1 MALHPLDQ
9 ISAIPAALR
18 KRLAEEYW
26 ITSVEELIA
35 TARSS
40 NAQYGSG
47 LAALALA
54 LGMSEANL
62 RALVE
67 FVRQQSPPE
76 ALSFS
81 VPVSIEHGSGLVL
94 GDYRNPDA
102 AAFSIPTSLPAEV
115 PPLGDLPP
123 PGDQGVRN
131 TCVAF
136 ALAASFQV
144 VSQAPTPL
152 SEQFLYWACKEVD
165 GVPGD
170 HGTLP
175 LVAFEVLRETG
186 ICLAETWP
194 YAPSP
199 RDHDNPGHGPPPP
212 EAQSEAPLR
221 RVERFHPLP
230 PNNINVL
237 KDVIAKGWPILVGLD
252 IREHWEDS
260 WQATHLGRLRP
271 ALPGERDRGGHAL
284 CLLGY
289 RNDPSAPGGGYFIAR
304 NSWGATWANGNSDG
318 PGLCHVPYRLMHSN
332 GLLALALER
341 VRVATPPP
349 RPPDASVGKAGQA
362 AQAAPDL
369 AQLYA
374 EAKELH
380 TRMGL
385 LVERLAGLLDPSAAP
400 RPNPAPAAL
409 PDQAERT
416 SAPSRPAASGAAQA
430 LKRGASGPLV
440 LLSGAQGSAG
450 EQLYPNG
457 LMPEGK
463 PLLQIDAATAAR
475 LAQGKAGQ
483 ESREHQS
490 LYRNKA
496 YYATN
501 HFAGTIAEVDPSWVE
516 TARWAV
522 VINATEPASLL
533 KAIWPLIE
541 HRMRQMG
548 HATPKVDFREGETA
562 GAWYQRHTNAG
573 SLTLQRKDWG
583 RVPPVLI
590 YTPGERAGSWLA
602 RHKVGQGPVDPA
614 RGVPYYLLLLG
625 RPGPLH
631 DQDQAYIPL
640 SFQYDL
646 DFFWAVG
653 RLCFSD
659 ELGQHRLVDYTT
671 YAERLVGFEQ
681 LGDAA
686 AAARLRPEV
695 AYVGTRHD
703 MDMAT
708 ERSADELVRPLAE
721 WSSTADALPQQ
732 RGIGHQLLLG
742 ATATRNN
749 FERLLSGGSDGRPP
763 AILFTA
769 CHGLGLP
776 LNHTDLL
783 MHQGSLVMAD
793 WSGIGNVSRDHWF
806 AAEDLGNLS
815 GGPKLEGSFVCL
827 FACYGAGC
835 PDYDEFIF
843 DASMERPRIA
853 PFPLIAQLPQQLL
866 LNGALGVLGHVE
878 RAWTYSF
885 SSTEGARAQTQ
896 GFEDIIGRLLQGRPL
911 GDATDQFN
919 TLQGQRAMMLT
930 EELNNIK
937 FNKQV
942 EPLELA
948 QLWVARNDARNYI
961 VLGDPAA
968 RLPYERPERLLT

>member
-9 ISAIPAALR
+9 ISAITATLR
-18 KRLAEEYW
+18 RRLAEEYW
-26 ITSVEELIA
+26 ITSVEELLS

-54 LGMSEANL
+54 LGMSETNL
-62 RALVE
+62 RALIDL
-67 FVRQQSPPE
+67 VRQQLPPE
-76 ALSFS
+76 AQSFS
-81 VPVSIEHGSGLVL
+81 VPVGIEHGSGLVL
-94 GDYRNPDA
+94 GDYRNPEA
-102 AAFSIPTSLPAEV
+102 AAFSIPTTLPAEV
-115 PPLGDLPP
+115 PPLGNLPP

-136 ALAASFQV
+136 ALAASFQI

-194 YAPSP
+194 YVPSP
-199 RDHDNPGHGPPPP
+199 RDHENPGHGPPPAGAQT
-212 EAQSEAPLR
+212 EAQLR
-221 RVERFHPLP
+221 RVERFQPLP

-237 KDVIAKGWPILVGLD
+237 KDALAKGWPILIGLN
-252 IREHWEDS
+252 IREHWEHA

-271 ALPGERDRGGHAL
+271 ALPGEHDRGGHAL

-289 RNDPSAPGGGYFIAR
+289 RNDPNAPGGGYFIAR
-304 NSWGATWANGNSDG
+304 NSWGATWARGNSDG
-318 PGLCHVPYRLMHSN
+318 PGLCHVPYRLMHSH

-341 VRVATPPP
+341 VRVAAPPARMP
-349 RPPDASVGKAGQA
+349 EASVGKAGQA
-362 AQAAPDL
+362 AQATSEL
-369 AQLYA
+369 AELYA

-380 TRMGL
+380 ARMGL
-385 LVERLAGLLDPSAAP
+385 LVQRLASLSEPGAATLRHPDESAI
-400 RPNPAPAAL
+400 PA
-409 PDQAERT
+409 ETGGT
-416 SAPSRPAASGAAQA
+416 SAHSTPPATAAAQA
-430 LKRGASGPLV
+430 LRRGASGPLV

-457 LMPEGK
+457 LTPEGK

-490 LYRNKA
+490 LYKNKT

-501 HFAGTIAEVDPSWVE
+501 EFAGTVAEVNPSRVE

-522 VINATEPASLL
+522 VINGAESASLL

-541 HRMRQMG
+541 HRMQQMG
-548 HATPKVDFREGETA
+548 HAMPKVDFREGETA
-562 GAWYQRHTNAG
+562 GAWYQRHTNGGA
-573 SLTLQRKDWG
+573 LTLQRKDWG
-583 RVPPVLI
+583 KVPPVLI
-590 YTPGERAGSWLA
+590 YTPGERAGAWLA
-602 RHKVGQGPVDPA
+602 RQRVGHGPVDPA

-625 RPGPLH
+625 RPGPLNE
-631 DQDQAYIPL
+631 QDQAYIPL

-695 AYVGTRHD
+695 AYFGTRHD
-703 MDMAT
+703 MDVAT
-708 ERSADELVRPLAE
+708 ERSADELVRPLVE
-721 WSSTADALPQQ
+721 WNSTTGTLPQQ
-732 RGIGHQLLLG
+732 RGIDHQLLLG
-742 ATATRNN
+742 AAATRNN
-749 FERLLSGGSDGRPP
+749 FEHLLSGGSDGRPP
-763 AILFTA
+763 AILFAA

-776 LNHTDLL
+776 LNQADLL
-783 MHQGSLVMAD
+783 MHQGSLVMGD
-793 WSGIGNVSRDHWF
+793 WSGIGNVKREHWF
-806 AAEDLGNLS
+806 AAEDLGKLS
-815 GGPKLEGSFVCL
+815 GGPKLEGSMVCL

-835 PDYDEFIF
+835 PAYDEFIF
-843 DASMERPRIA
+843 DTGMERPRIA

-885 SSTEGARAQTQ
+885 SSMEGARAQTQ
-896 GFEDIIGRLLQGRPL
+896 GFEDIIGRLLHGRPL

-919 TLQGQRAMMLT
+919 TLQGQRAMVLT
-930 EELNNIK
+930 EELDNIK

-942 EPLELA
+942 DPLELA
-948 QLWVARNDARNYI
+948 MLWVARNDARNYL

-968 RLPYERPERLLT
+968 RLPYERPEWQGM